1 MGFMSHNENGRVIS
15 TNNPIAMSR
24 SWQEVL
30 GEGKQSSI
38 HHSDPISTRSEEVV
52 GDVTEAAQN
61 EEN

>member
-1 MGFMSHNENGRVIS
+1 
-15 TNNPIAMSR
+15 MSR